1 MPYRRG
7 PRDRPWRAI
16 SLAGWL
22 TLVVGLLIPFAAL
35 VLSDDFE
42 GLAIATVVLVPTI
55 ALLLEIRRRRAV
67 WERWQLQQMRGNR
80 PQERAKTNMRTT
92 IGEPLRPW
100 WQVLG
105 ISEQSTADDVK
116 AAYYAK
122 MKQFH
127 PDTVTGLAK
136 EFQEFAER
144 ETKEINEAYRQA
156 CRGHRF
162 RLPREPQDNQT
173 IR

>member
-1 MPYRRG
+1 
-7 PRDRPWRAI
+7 
-16 SLAGWL
+16 
-22 TLVVGLLIPFAAL
+22 LVIGLLIPFAAL

-42 GLAIATVVLVPTI
+42 GLAIAAVVLVPTI

-67 WERWQLQQMRGNR
+67 WERWQSQQKREKR
-80 PQERAKTNMRTT
+80 PQEHAKTNIRTT
-92 IGEPLRPW
+92 SGEPPGPW

-116 AAYYAK
+116 AAYYSK

-144 ETKEINEAYRQA
+144 KTKEINQAYWQA
-156 CRGHRF
+156 CQIHRL